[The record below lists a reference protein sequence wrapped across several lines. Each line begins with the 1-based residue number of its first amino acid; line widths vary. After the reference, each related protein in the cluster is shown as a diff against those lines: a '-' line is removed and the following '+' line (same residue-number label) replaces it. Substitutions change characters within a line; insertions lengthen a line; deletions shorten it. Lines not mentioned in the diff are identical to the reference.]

1 MALESSCDGE
11 LSGSLS
17 TSQAADPSDEP
28 NELCDQIFYELTSN
42 ISACQYVDTIDGNVF
57 TNEIDSLILMHLN
70 IPSLNKNINDLHI
83 FISTLPFK
91 PDVISLSEARVDQ
104 PLQNIDIE
112 GYNLVHV
119 KPKYGQA
126 GGVAVYTTVRL
137 CFAQMNSFPLHGSES
152 IWLKVQHQND
162 SKTFV
167 IGTIY
172 RHPQESVDLFV
183 DFSQCLEKLTNDNS
197 TFYILGDINININ
210 KGAFE
215 SSQAKNYTNA
225 TTSSGAISVVT
236 LPTRVTNNS
245 STVIDHII
253 TNDLNHHVT
262 PRVIRSSMTNHY
274 VVACKISKFKA
285 SRKQVASPLYR
296 DKSKFNNNVYNE
308 DLFGKLESLFRINFP
323 LNCDNFDLVF
333 DQFVEI
339 ISTTINKHAPQ
350 KRMSRKQARL
360 AMKPWI
366 TKGILLSIRKKNSMF
381 KTHFISGNSI
391 QKLFFRKYTNKLTK
405 IKALSKQMYF
415 HPELDKNKKNSR
427 ETWKIIRSVLP
438 SKSSR
443 EAPSCVR
450 LNNMTTSEDPT
461 TVVNKF
467 NNFFCTV
474 GQNLAEKIE
483 QVPNKRPEDFF
494 DKKVISSCYLDPPTL
509 TEVFDR
515 IMALKDKAVG
525 HDNVPS
531 FF

>member
-70 IPSLNKNINDLHI
+70 IRSLNKNINDLHI
-83 FISTLPFK
+83 FIPTLPFK

-104 PLQNIDIE
+104 PLQNTDIE

-137 CFAQMNSFPLHGSES
+137 RFAQMNSFPLHDSES

-183 DFSQCLEKLTNDNS
+183 EHFSQCLEKLTNDNS

-215 SSQAKNYTNA
+215 SSQAKKYTNPI
-225 TTSSGAISVVT
+225 TSSGAVSVVT
-236 LPTRVTNNS
+236 LPTHVTNNS

-253 TNDLNHHVT
+253 TNDLTHHVT
-262 PRVIRSSMTNHY
+262 PRVIRSSMTDHY

-285 SRKQVASPLYR
+285 SRKQVAAPLYR

-323 LNCDNFDLVF
+323 LNCNNFD
-333 DQFVEI
+333 
-339 ISTTINKHAPQ
+339 
-350 KRMSRKQARL
+350 
-360 AMKPWI
+360 
-366 TKGILLSIRKKNSMF
+366 
-381 KTHFISGNSI
+381 
-391 QKLFFRKYTNKLTK
+391 
-405 IKALSKQMYF
+405 
-415 HPELDKNKKNSR
+415 
-427 ETWKIIRSVLP
+427 
-438 SKSSR
+438 
-443 EAPSCVR
+443 
-450 LNNMTTSEDPT
+450 
-461 TVVNKF
+461 
-467 NNFFCTV
+467 
-474 GQNLAEKIE
+474 
-483 QVPNKRPEDFF
+483 
-494 DKKVISSCYLDPPTL
+494 
-509 TEVFDR
+509 
-515 IMALKDKAVG
+515 
-525 HDNVPS
+525 
-531 FF
+531 